1 MKNGEGN
8 RVLGTMSAA
17 AGVGLRR
24 NGAGKRVGP
33 VEAVIAWAFR
43 EELPK
48 VPRADGPSP
57 MAGGWDRT
65 GRFAELLSLVDL
77 YGVNR
82 YGVVP
87 DFAADRWPAPDAMAI
102 AEAVS
107 GLDEAEL
114 EMPEDWRPA
123 PELDGFGGLGSRAVS
138 EAWRRMTRIESGR
151 QVLRVR
157 PSHLVIRAAV
167 LGPRL
172 DAMELGDVVER
183 FEAHGNGE
191 AKWFVEK
198 TVDVV
203 VGAWPDGSDRTE
215 ARTVEQNG
223 WNSRQR
229 RPMPGAYRK
238 TFLDPDPIPT
248 IIARAEHEIW
258 MSALEMVRCQLGG
271 RLSDVEMLPGAIPV
285 APWIGTLREARIL
298 PDLVIERHLAA
309 EAAARKQ
316 EAFRARFPR
325 WFANLRRLS
334 GGQEPAVDMR
344 P

>member
-8 RVLGTMSAA
+8 AILGTMSRYAMPL
-17 AGVGLRR
+17 GR
-24 NGAGKRVGP
+24 NREGKLSGP
-33 VEAVIAWAFR
+33 VETVVAWAFR

-48 VPRADGPSP
+48 MPRRADGPMA

-65 GRFAELLSLVDL
+65 GRFAELLSLVDRF
-77 YGVNR
+77 GVNQ
-82 YGVVP
+82 YGIVP
-87 DFAADRWPAPDAMAI
+87 DFSADRWPTADALAI
-102 AEAVS
+102 ADAVAAVDDAWFCD
-107 GLDEAEL
+107 LQ
-114 EMPEDWRPA
+114 PEDWHPA
-123 PELDGFGGLGSRAVS
+123 PELDCFGGLGAMAVS
-138 EAWRRMTRIESGR
+138 AAWRRMTKTEGER

-203 VGAWPDGSDRTE
+203 VGALPDGSDRTE

-229 RPMPGAYRK
+229 RPLPGAYRK
-238 TFLDPDPIPT
+238 TFLDPDPVPT

-258 MSALEMVRCQLGG
+258 LSALEMVRCQLGG
-271 RLSDVEMLPGAIPV
+271 RLSDVEMLPSAIPV

-334 GGQEPAVDMR
+334 GG
-344 P
+344 